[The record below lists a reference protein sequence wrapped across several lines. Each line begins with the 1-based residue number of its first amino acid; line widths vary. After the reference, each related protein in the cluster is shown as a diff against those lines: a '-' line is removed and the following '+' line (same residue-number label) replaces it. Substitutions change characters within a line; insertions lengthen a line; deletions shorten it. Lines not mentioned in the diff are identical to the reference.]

1 MAYVW
6 MLIRDMERLDDTAKR
21 MNYCPLG
28 SGALAGTTYKTN
40 RKQTS
45 DLLGFTAPMPNSLD
59 GVSDRD
65 FCVELMLLIFRCS

>member
-1 MAYVW
+1 
-6 MLIRDMERLDDTAKR
+6 

-40 RKQTS
+40 RKQTAE
-45 DLLGFTAPMPNSLD
+45 LLGFTAPMPNSLD

-65 FCVELMLLIFRCS
+65 FCVELCCAYYDSPFKILGGNNYVVLMGIQIR